1 MRFLRR
7 PTLALLPLLMLSHVA
22 SCSSDDASPAP
33 KAEPIV
39 TPVGG
44 FTARVRPDAAALD
57 ILAPDGRP
65 LIEGLGKGKVA
76 EDEPPLVGF
85 AVRDV
90 TEAWEMQFGAFKPK
104 DRFNGAWRVASR
116 ISQRSDSADPTYD
129 LRDGSGTL
137 LASLTLSQPE
147 EGHLRLAFAP
157 GDGPERRLSWGWS
170 CNADDH
176 FMGFGAQTWDVDHR
190 GHTLLGWVQE
200 QGVGKDDHNDYTGLW
215 MIAGRRYSSHVPIPQ
230 FLSRRGYV
238 MVAETDRR
246 SLFSLCE
253 EREDA
258 ARAEL
263 ELPAVVHMFDGP
275 APKAALERAT
285 GVFGRPRMPP
295 PFAFAPWNDAIY
307 GSENIRRVAQKLR
320 DRGIPSSVIWSEDWK
335 GAEQKG
341 DAYALSEEWEVDR
354 TLYPDFETLADD
366 LHGMGFKFLVYFN
379 TFIYEGTSAWDE
391 TAPKGYLVQTTDG
404 QPYKFTGA
412 KMKDTGLIDLSN
424 PGARDWAKGKLQEA
438 IDLGADGWMGDFAEW
453 MPTDGM
459 TYAGPSLE
467 QHNLHPVQWQEI
479 QREVLDVNTDA
490 DRLFFGRSGWF
501 GTPQLADVIWAADQR
516 TSFQEDDGL
525 PTILPIG
532 IGLGMVGV
540 STFGHDIA
548 GYQSSTNAPATKE
561 LFFRW
566 TALGAWSPVMR
577 THHGYQAKLNWNWES
592 DEETTEHF
600 ARYARLHVALAPTW
614 MGLAKVAT
622 ETGIPIW
629 RGLALAFPEDAA
641 VWPIKDQV
649 MVGDG
654 VMIAPVVV
662 EGATKRSV
670 YLPAG
675 RWYGWEGGPY
685 DSEGSTIDVNA
696 AMADI
701 PVFARAGAVVPT
713 FPEGVM
719 TLADQPSDAPGPQS
733 VGDDRIVHVFLGA
746 DGALEE
752 PSGLRY
758 EQQWLGSGVPAAGD
772 VTYRIGGQALG
783 ACDASLTA
791 PCVEKRDAMREAV
804 HTVGPTTLEV
814 VQSGAEVARITAS
827 QGKADRKLTFD
838 VRR

>member
-1 MRFLRR
+1 MPSLRC
-7 PTLALLPLLMLSHVA
+7 TASGLVGLLVLASTTG
-22 SCSSDDASPAP
+22 CSSDDE
-33 KAEPIV
+33 KKETKKEPIV
-39 TPVGG
+39 TQVGG
-44 FTARVRPDAAALD
+44 FFARVRPDAAALD

-65 LIEGLGKGKVA
+65 LIEGLGKGAVND
-76 EDEPPLVGF
+76 DEPPLVGF

-90 TEAWEMQFGAFKPK
+90 TEEWEMQFGAFRPK
-104 DRFNGAWRVASR
+104 DTFNGAWRVASR
-116 ISQRSDSADPTYD
+116 VDKRSDGGDPTYE
-129 LRDGSGTL
+129 LRDGAGSV
-137 LASLTLSQPE
+137 LASLTLTQPS

-157 GDGPERRLSWGWS
+157 GDGPERRLSWGWA

-176 FMGFGAQTWDVDHR
+176 FAGFGAQTWDVDHR

-230 FLSRRGYV
+230 LLSRRGYV

-246 SLFSLCE
+246 SLFALCE

-275 APKAALERAT
+275 APKVALERAT
-285 GVFGRPRMPP
+285 EVFGRPRLPA

-307 GSENIRRVAQKLR
+307 GSENVRRVAQKLR
-320 DRGIPSSVIWSEDWK
+320 DRGIPSSVIWTEDWK

-354 TLYPDFETLADD
+354 TLYPDFEALADD

-391 TAPKGYLVQTTDG
+391 TAPNGYLVQTTDG

-412 KMKDTGLIDLSN
+412 KMSDTGLIDLSN
-424 PGARDWAKGKLQEA
+424 PGARDWAKAKLQEA

-453 MPTDGM
+453 MPTDG
-459 TYAGPSLE
+459 TTHAGPSLE
-467 QHNLHPVQWQEI
+467 QHNLHAVQWQEV
-479 QREVLDVNTDA
+479 QREVLDANTDA

-501 GTPQLADVIWAADQR
+501 GTPPLADVIWAADQR

-532 IGLGMVGV
+532 IGLGLVGI

-548 GYQSSTNAPATKE
+548 GYQSSTNPPTTKE

-566 TALGAWSPVMR
+566 TELGAWSPVMR
-577 THHGYQAKLNWNWES
+577 THHGYQAKLNWSWES

-600 ARYARLHVALAPTW
+600 ARYARLHVALAPYW

-629 RGLALAFPEDAA
+629 RGLALEFPEDAA

-662 EGATKRSV
+662 EGATKRPV

-675 RWYGWEGGPY
+675 RWYVWEGGARE
-685 DSEGSTIDVNA
+685 SEGEAVDVDA
-696 AMADI
+696 ALEEI
-701 PVFARAGAVVPT
+701 PVYARAGAVVPM

-719 TLADQPSDAPGPQS
+719 TLADQESDVPGPGS
-733 VGDDRIVHVFLGA
+733 VADDRIVHVFLGA

-752 PSGLRY
+752 SSGLRY
-758 EQQWLGSGVPAAGD
+758 EQLWLGSGAMTPAST
-772 VTYRIGGQALG
+772 TYRIAGQQLG
-783 ACDASLTA
+783 ACDASFTA
-791 PCVEKRDAMREAV
+791 PCVEKLGAERDAIHV
-804 HTVGPTTLEV
+804 VGPGAVEV
-814 VQSGAEVARITAS
+814 VQGGTAIARITAS
-827 QGKADRKLTFD
+827 QGKPDRKLTFD